1 MTCFISLVIAKILEY
16 RLQWKYCV
24 TEILESLRKA
34 SCSHIKENYYVFD
47 FFDEVLEEIGKDLN
61 IDFSKK
67 FMRLKEI
74 KKVLGETKK

>member
-1 MTCFISLVIAKILEY
+1 
-16 RLQWKYCV
+16 
-24 TEILESLRKA
+24 LRKA